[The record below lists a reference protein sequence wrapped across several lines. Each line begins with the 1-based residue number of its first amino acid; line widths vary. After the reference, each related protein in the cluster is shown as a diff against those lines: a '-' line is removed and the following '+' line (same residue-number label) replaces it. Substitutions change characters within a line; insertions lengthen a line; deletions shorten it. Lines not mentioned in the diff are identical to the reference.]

1 MKENGFRIKDME
13 MDQIFFTMETNMLV
27 NTKTVYRMVLES
39 INGQME
45 QSIQDNLCK
54 DLNMEK
60 GNGKINRIL
69 TNLIHTRDNM

>member
-27 NTKTVYRMVLES
+27 NTKMVYRMELES

-45 QSIQDNLCK
+45 QSIQGSSCK

-69 TNLIHTRDNM
+69 TNLIHTRVNM

>member
-27 NTKTVYRMVLES
+27 NTKMVYRMELES

-45 QSIQDNLCK
+45 QSIQGSSCQ

-69 TNLIHTRDNM
+69 TNLIHTRVNM